1 MIGQPNLE
9 ENIINF
15 ASDNTSGV
23 DPEIFSVL
31 EQAAKSSSMPYGDD
45 VFTSKL
51 QMRANEIFEKQV
63 TIFPVATGSAANALA
78 LSVVCPPYGSV
89 YCHRESHLEED
100 ECAAPEFY
108 IGGGKLSL
116 LSGEKAKFSAES
128 LKAKLEVKSPA
139 PPVHHSP
146 AAAVSITQA
155 TELGSVYSIDDIAA
169 ISDVARYHK
178 LSLHMDGARIAN
190 AIVSLG
196 VTPAE
201 ATWKSG
207 IDVLSLGATKNGV
220 FAAEAVIFFDPEKA
234 ADFEFRR
241 KRGGH
246 LFSKYRFLSSQLLPY
261 LEENKWLKLAENA
274 NLRAQQLGKGL
285 QKLSQFSILHEVE
298 TNMVFVKMPAS
309 LLEDFE
315 RKNCLF
321 YTWGQDEGYIFARFV
336 TSFNTTEKEV
346 DRFLGIASQLVN

>member
-63 TIFPVATGSAANALA
+63 SIFPVATGSAANALA

-116 LSGEKAKFSAES
+116 LSGERAKFSAES
-128 LKAKLEVKSPA
+128 L
-139 PPVHHSP
+139 PP
-146 AAAVSITQA
+146 
-155 TELGSVYSIDDIAA
+155 YS
-169 ISDVARYHK
+169 
-178 LSLHMDGARIAN
+178 
-190 AIVSLG
+190 
-196 VTPAE
+196 
-201 ATWKSG
+201 
-207 IDVLSLGATKNGV
+207 
-220 FAAEAVIFFDPEKA
+220 
-234 ADFEFRR
+234 
-241 KRGGH
+241 GG
-246 LFSKYRFLSSQLLPY
+246 
-261 LEENKWLKLAENA
+261 
-274 NLRAQQLGKGL
+274 
-285 QKLSQFSILHEVE
+285 
-298 TNMVFVKMPAS
+298 
-309 LLEDFE
+309 
-315 RKNCLF
+315 
-321 YTWGQDEGYIFARFV
+321 
-336 TSFNTTEKEV
+336 
-346 DRFLGIASQLVN
+346 